1 METTKNLEGFNPVE
15 INPELIRQYLD
26 SLMKKYSLLAD
37 DPFSGKARL
46 ALRREIEGM
55 RALLQEREMDSMWS
69 NLNDVFG
76 LSHPRPDTSDSFSP
90 EVQGYKSKFNR
101 EDLLN

>member
-1 METTKNLEGFNPVE
+1 METTKNLAGFNPVE
-15 INPELIRQYLD
+15 IDPELIRQYLD
-26 SLMKKYSLLAD
+26 SLHKKYTALKD
-37 DPFSGKARL
+37 DPFSSKARL

-76 LSHPRPDTSDSFSP
+76 VSHPRPDTSDGFSP
-90 EVQGYKSKFNR
+90 EVQGYSSKFNR
-101 EDLLN
+101 DDFN